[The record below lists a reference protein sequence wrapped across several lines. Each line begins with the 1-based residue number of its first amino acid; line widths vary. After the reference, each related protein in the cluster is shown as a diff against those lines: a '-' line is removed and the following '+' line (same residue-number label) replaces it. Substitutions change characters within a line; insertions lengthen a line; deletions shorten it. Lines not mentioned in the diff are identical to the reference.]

1 MDLETIKAVLEQ
13 WPMFAIIVWIWFAF
27 YKFMDRVYVDHTR
40 QMEALQETFK
50 QSLSQVT
57 DKLWQRLDKI
67 EDTLIEI
74 KSKR

>member
-1 MDLETIKAVLEQ
+1 MSIETIRAVLEQ
-13 WPMFAIIVWIWFAF
+13 WPMFAIIVWIWFTF
-27 YKFMDRVYVDHTR
+27 YRFMDRVYIDHTK
-40 QMEALQETFK
+40 QMECLQETFK